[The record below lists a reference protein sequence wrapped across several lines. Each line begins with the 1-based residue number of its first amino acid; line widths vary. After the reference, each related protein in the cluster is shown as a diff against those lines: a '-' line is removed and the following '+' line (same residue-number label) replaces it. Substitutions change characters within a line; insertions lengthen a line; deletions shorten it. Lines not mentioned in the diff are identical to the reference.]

1 MHRLNLFTS
10 TIEKYILLHFI
21 KKNKIMMG
29 GKKYIAIVGLL
40 LVFSACNEQMFK
52 DVMNAAGSG
61 ASPVIKPLT
70 NEEVING
77 LREAL
82 SVGTNNSTAFASKLD
97 GFYKNELLFIAFPPE
112 AIKVKNTLEDLGFK
126 EQTDKFVL
134 TLNRAA
140 EEATKSAAPVFLDAI
155 KGMTITDGFAIL
167 KGNDSAA
174 TSYLKEKT
182 TAELKQKFTP
192 IVQDAIN
199 KVELTKYWTPVI
211 STYNNIPFVEK
222 QNADL
227 TGYVTDKAVF
237 GLFKLIAQEELKIRQ
252 DPAARVTDVLKRVFG
267 YNVQ

>member
-1 MHRLNLFTS
+1 
-10 TIEKYILLHFI
+10 
-21 KKNKIMMG
+21 MMG
-29 GKKYIAIVGLL
+29 VKKYISIIGLFV
-40 LVFSACNEQMFK
+40 VFSSCSEQMVK
-52 DVMNAAGSG
+52 DIVKAAGSG
-61 ASPVIKPLT
+61 TSPVVKPLT

-82 SVGTNNSTAFASKLD
+82 SVGTNNSASLASKLD

-174 TSYLKEKT
+174 TSFLKEKT
-182 TAELKQKFTP
+182 TAELKQKITP
-192 IVQDAIN
+192 VVQEAIN

-211 STYNNIPFVEK
+211 STYNSIPFIEK

-227 TGYVTDKAVF
+227 TGYVTDKAVA

-267 YNVQ
+267 YNAK

>member
-1 MHRLNLFTS
+1 MQLRTQTALFLTVLT
-10 TIEKYILLHFI
+10 TILASCSEQLLKDI
-21 KKNKIMMG
+21 VNTAANGNSG
-29 GKKYIAIVGLL
+29 G
-40 LVFSACNEQMFK
+40 
-52 DVMNAAGSG
+52 
-61 ASPVIKPLT
+61 IKPLS
-70 NEEVING
+70 NEEVITG

-82 SVGTNNSTAFASKLD
+82 SVGVNNSTALASQMD
-97 GFYKNELLFIAFPPE
+97 GFYKNERLFIAFPPE

-155 KGMTITDGFAIL
+155 KGMSITDGFAIL
-167 KGNDSAA
+167 RGNDSAA

-182 TAELKQKFTP
+182 TEQLRQQFTP

-211 STYNNIPFVEK
+211 SKYNSIPFVEK

-227 TGYVTDKAVF
+227 TGYITDRAVV
-237 GLFKLIAQEELKIRQ
+237 GLFKLIVLEEMKIRQ
-252 DPAARVTDVLKRVFG
+252 NPGARVTDILKRVFAS
-267 YNVQ
+267 QAQ